1 MKEFPSTWK
10 NRRRLRCVSPSR
22 WTVPFFGSRTAYLR
36 HFFSFPFCFSPLVHI
51 HSNASPLSSGYL
63 LNFNTAPFLSCFI
76 CLSPPLLLLL
86 LLLLLLVLLFSVLFC
101 SVSVRF
107 FSFPFLSLFFFTFC
121 CPFLSSNTRHDGI
134 NDLTLSSS
142 VPAAPAATRWLG
154 GFRRVCRNN
163 AFNHVMIWLLH
174 YRRLRSIDFEFA
186 PIDFSLPVL
195 LLLLLLLLLQLTSTT
210 SK

>member
-76 CLSPPLLLLL
+76 CLSPLLL

-107 FSFPFLSLFFFTFC
+107 FSFPFLSLFFFFFFYVLL
-121 CPFLSSNTRHDGI
+121 PFSIEQHTPRRYQRLDFVVVCAGSSGCDP
-134 NDLTLSSS
+134 L
-142 VPAAPAATRWLG
+142 A
-154 GFRRVCRNN
+154 
-163 AFNHVMIWLLH
+163 
-174 YRRLRSIDFEFA
+174 RRLPPR
-186 PIDFSLPVL
+186 LPQQRV
-195 LLLLLLLLLQLTSTT
+195 
-210 SK
+210 